1 MKDRLKHFENIK
13 TIFLNGNKQVLSFTI
28 FDEYVSFK
36 YQDDDGVKEECVFFK
51 NVIET
56 VKGKLYTVKQGFRKE
71 GKSTYTFNSSLSIT
85 INSF

>member
-1 MKDRLKHFENIK
+1 MKDRLKHFEDIK
-13 TIFLNGNKQVLSFTI
+13 SIFLNGNKRVLSFTI
-28 FDEYVSFK
+28 FDEYVTFK

-56 VKGKLYTVKQGFRKE
+56 IKGNLYTVKQGFRKE
-71 GKSTYTFNSSLSIT
+71 GKSTYKFNSSLSIT